1 MARIENAS
9 IVSDD
14 DDEVQYISTQP
25 ILGRSMDPMLPSD
38 DGNDII
44 LTSEASSDSLEDID
58 DVLAKHSQKAL
69 PQAAPAPS
77 LYSLS
82 QNVCASQIL
91 PTSSATTRR
100 SRGVAKKSKAQLELE
115 SQQRVEKSV
124 KQARAQARKETAMRK
139 VAKTMKPRK
148 DDVSQLADEFLE
160 LKSSQSVDL

>member
-1 MARIENAS
+1 M
-9 IVSDD
+9 
-14 DDEVQYISTQP
+14 
-25 ILGRSMDPMLPSD
+25 GPMLPSD
-38 DGNDII
+38 DDNDVI

-69 PQAAPAPS
+69 PQAAPSSS

-82 QNVCASQIL
+82 QNVRASQIL
-91 PTSSATTRR
+91 LTFSATTRR
-100 SRGVAKKSKAQLELE
+100 SRGVVKKSKAQLELE

-148 DDVSQLADEFLE
+148 DDVSQLADKFLE
-160 LKSSQSVDL
+160 LKSSQ

>member
-1 MARIENAS
+1 MKRIENAL

-25 ILGRSMDPMLPSD
+25 ILGRSMGPMLPSD
-38 DGNDII
+38 DDNDVI

-58 DVLAKHSQKAL
+58 DVLAKHSRKAL
-69 PQAAPAPS
+69 PQAAPPSS

-82 QNVCASQIL
+82 QNVRASQIL

-115 SQQRVEKSV
+115 SQQRVENQSNRLGLK
-124 KQARAQARKETAMRK
+124 RERKR
-139 VAKTMKPRK
+139 R
-148 DDVSQLADEFLE
+148 
-160 LKSSQSVDL
+160 

>member
-1 MARIENAS
+1 MERIENAP

-25 ILGRSMDPMLPSD
+25 IHGRSMGPMLPSD
-38 DGNDII
+38 DDNDVI

-69 PQAAPAPS
+69 PQAAPPSS
-77 LYSLS
+77 LYRLS
-82 QNVCASQIL
+82 QNVRASQIL

-124 KQARAQARKETAMRK
+124 KQARAEARKETAMRK

-160 LKSSQSVDL
+160 LKSSQ